1 MAPKTRGRTGLARK
15 PSRRPALAG
24 ADSEMTTT
32 ELSGSSEAA
41 GRTRPRAFLLCG
53 PSLAG
58 KSGLAARL
66 SALTGAAVVGTG
78 VVDAGRSLPSGDEG
92 NAVERRAEAWQAALG
107 RLREALAS
115 GRDAVLDDTL
125 CHRSLRDEARAAAE
139 ACGAEPVLV
148 LVATPR
154 DEILRRWEEGT
165 SAGRPLLSIVALMA
179 HLESFERPAREEAPI
194 VLPDGET
201 ASEWLAT
208 LGAES
213 PGPRES

>member
-1 MAPKTRGRTGLARK
+1 
-15 PSRRPALAG
+15 
-24 ADSEMTTT
+24 MTTT
-32 ELSGSSEAA
+32 SSTGSFEAA

-66 SALTGAAVVGTG
+66 SALTGASVVVTG
-78 VVDAGRSLPSGDEG
+78 GGDAERGRPPGGEG
-92 NAVERRAEAWQAALG
+92 NPAERSAGTWQAALC
-107 RLREALAS
+107 RLREALSS

-125 CHRSLRDEARAAAE
+125 SSRSLRDEARAAAE

-208 LGAES
+208 LAGES
-213 PGPRES
+213 QEPLAS